1 MSTSR
6 GSFQKEL
13 YELRQNLLEMGA
25 LVESSIHRAVT
36 SLARSD
42 LQLAEQVIADDDIVD
57 AMQLR
62 IETKCLN
69 LIALQ
74 QPVAKDLR
82 VIGTALKIVTDLER
96 MADHATDIAYVTL
109 QLKREPL
116 IKPLVDIPRMAHIS
130 QEMVHNALTAYITE
144 DLDLALSLSEQ
155 DNDVDHLYN
164 QVFRELLIY
173 MIEDPRN
180 IRQATHLLFVAQHLE
195 RISDHATN
203 IGEWIVYMVSG
214 ERKSVNAPSQTPP
227 G

>member
-57 AMQLR
+57 AMQLH
-62 IETKCLN
+62 IESKCLN

-116 IKPLVDIPRMAHIS
+116 IKPLVDIPRMACIS

-144 DLDLALSLSEQ
+144 DVDLALSLSEQ